1 MIRRVIH
8 LSLAAAAALAGGVA
22 LPQEPNPPPVAV
34 LTDTVEYCGQL
45 QRMILKRP
53 NRPPD
58 INKLLAEGQRMCDHG
73 EVRPG
78 ISRLRRAL
86 WLLHHRNA
94 AP

>member
-1 MIRRVIH
+1 MIRRVPR
-8 LSLAAAAALAGGVA
+8 LSLTVFTVLAAGAA
-22 LPQEPNPPPVAV
+22 LPQEPSAPPVAV

-53 NRPPD
+53 NRPAD

-78 ISRLRRAL
+78 IARLRRAL
-86 WLLHHRNA
+86 WLLHHRA
-94 AP
+94 TPP

>member
-1 MIRRVIH
+1 MIRRAAHI
-8 LSLAAAAALAGGVA
+8 SLATVAILAGGAA
-22 LPQEPNPPPVAV
+22 LPQEPSPPPVAV

-78 ISRLRRAL
+78 IARLRRAL
-86 WLLHHRNA
+86 WLLHHRTQT
-94 AP
+94 P